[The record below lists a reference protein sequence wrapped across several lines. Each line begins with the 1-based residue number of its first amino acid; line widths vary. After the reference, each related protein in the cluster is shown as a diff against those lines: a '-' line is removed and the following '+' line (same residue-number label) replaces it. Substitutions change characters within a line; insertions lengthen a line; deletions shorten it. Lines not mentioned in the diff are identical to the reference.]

1 MDVRVECYADETGEE
16 TPRRLMFDD
25 RALDVAEAIDRWLA
39 PGHRYFK
46 VRTVG
51 GAIFV
56 LRHDVS
62 SQRWEV
68 VMFEASAKPQ
78 RPHDGPSDGH

>member
-25 RALDVAEAIDRWLA
+25 RAVDVAEALDRWLA

-46 VRTVG
+46 LRSAD
-51 GAIFV
+51 GAVYI
-56 LRHDVS
+56 LRQDLPS
-62 SQRWEV
+62 RRWEL
-68 VMFEASAKPQ
+68 VMFETPAKSP
-78 RPHDGPSDGH
+78 RGTLRH